1 MEEELWKIT
10 QFPQFMNKKNRL
22 LKTNTLDSI
31 NNRIQWQQKQ
41 YLMLF
46 HKQQPKTHREENQFQ
61 CKLKSI
67 DTKIMPWIPITII
80 RMNVSYKQNCIW
92 WRNFEVFSMHY
103 FFSPEIALSML
114 FFCFFVLFCCI
125 YSFRFCY
132 TLYSEQIFIF
142 ISNKNMTLFHV
153 NFFFLSTLKMIQ
165 ILNAARRCLVY
176 FPQWNF

>member
-1 MEEELWKIT
+1 
-10 QFPQFMNKKNRL
+10 MNKKNRL

-80 RMNVSYKQNCIW
+80 RMNVSYKQNCI
-92 WRNFEVFSMHY
+92 
-103 FFSPEIALSML
+103 
-114 FFCFFVLFCCI
+114 
-125 YSFRFCY
+125 
-132 TLYSEQIFIF
+132 
-142 ISNKNMTLFHV
+142 
-153 NFFFLSTLKMIQ
+153 
-165 ILNAARRCLVY
+165 
-176 FPQWNF
+176 